1 MRDRYGYGRQA
12 TISNEL
18 FFFVAG
24 VTIGAIAALLMAPY
38 SGEETRQL
46 IRERV
51 DEGRDRAGD
60 MLERSKEFVERGRGS
75 IGEAIGHGRR
85 NFQEKI

>member
-1 MRDRYGYGRQA
+1 MQDRY
-12 TISNEL
+12 SNEL

-24 VTIGAIAALLMAPY
+24 VTVGVVAALLVAPY

-60 MLERSKEFVERGRGS
+60 VLEKGKEFVERGRDSLGAT
-75 IGEAIGHGRR
+75 IGYGKR
-85 NFQEKI
+85 NLQEKI